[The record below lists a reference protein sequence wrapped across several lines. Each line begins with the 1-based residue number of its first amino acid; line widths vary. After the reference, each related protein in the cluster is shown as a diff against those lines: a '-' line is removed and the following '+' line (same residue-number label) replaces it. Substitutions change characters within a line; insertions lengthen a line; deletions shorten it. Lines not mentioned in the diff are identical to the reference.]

1 MDDLERKLAARVGQA
16 MKAHRTRL
24 RLSQATLA
32 ESLDSSVEYV
42 SLIER
47 GERLPALGTLVRIA
61 DALGVA
67 PGALLGDASTA
78 ERDPI
83 ATLAR
88 SVPEGAKKA
97 VVGMLRGVVREYA
110 KPRRRKK

>member
-1 MDDLERKLAARVGQA
+1 MDDLEKQLAARVGQA

-32 ESLDSSVEYV
+32 ESLDSSVEFV
-42 SLIER
+42 SLLER
-47 GERLPALGTLVRIA
+47 GERLPALGTLARIA
-61 DALGVA
+61 EAFGVT
-67 PGALLGDASTA
+67 PGALLGDAATA

-83 ATLAR
+83 ATLVRAVPDSAR
-88 SVPEGAKKA
+88 KA
-97 VVGMLRGVVREYA
+97 VIGMLRGVIREYA